1 MAFRFA
7 CLQAQFSFAQTKV
20 HLQTKFDPLFED
32 EMTIFASSTF
42 LRHALAQEDYRLFNS
57 IGSSDL
63 VRITKV

>member
-42 LRHALAQEDYRLFNS
+42 LRHALAQEDYRL
-57 IGSSDL
+57 
-63 VRITKV
+63 